1 MMNMNLRGLTKL
13 GILACTISALSAST
27 NVFADADIAVQPT
40 GTALEATTN
49 VDLCVV
55 VPRVLIFG
63 VGAVA
68 DDVAKLRWTIDNAA
82 GVAVGNN
89 QSYSGAPG
97 TFAPPAPLGA
107 TAIAEVVSG
116 GPDVNTADNIA
127 ELPVF
132 LFSNSGADVVITTT
146 VSGGTAG
153 SGTVDALDHDTLPA
167 TTIPITLFT
176 AGDGGVI
183 TQPTLANN
191 QVATTAH
198 AAGIVNLADVWTY
211 EYNPAATP
219 PAGGT
224 YEARV
229 TYVAATP

>member
-1 MMNMNLRGLTKL
+1 MTPRNLTKA
-13 GILACTISALSAST
+13 GILACTISALGAT
-27 NVFADADIAVQPT
+27 TQVFADADIAVQPT

-68 DDVAKLRWTIDNAA
+68 DDVAKLRWTLDNAA
-82 GVAVGNN
+82 GVLVGNN
-89 QSYSGAPG
+89 QSYAGAPG
-97 TFAPPAPLGA
+97 AFTAPAPLATGA
-107 TAIAEVVSG
+107 VAEVVSG
-116 GPDVNTADNIA
+116 GPDVNTTDNIA

-132 LFSNSGADVVITTT
+132 LFSNSGADVEITTT
-146 VSGGTAG
+146 VNGGPAG
-153 SGTVDALDHDTLPA
+153 AGTVDALDHDTLGS

-183 TQPTLANN
+183 SQPTLANN

-198 AAGIVNLADVWTY
+198 TAGIVNLADIWTY

>member
-1 MMNMNLRGLTKL
+1 MNVNSRNLTKA
-13 GILACTISALSAST
+13 GVLACSIAALSAP
-27 NVFADADIAVQPT
+27 NVFADADIAVQPS

-63 VGAVA
+63 VGDVA

-89 QSYSGAPG
+89 QSYSGTPG
-97 TFAPPAPLGA
+97 TFTPPAPFN
-107 TAIAEVVSG
+107 TAAVAEVVSG
-116 GPDVNTADNIA
+116 GGAGSGATANVA

-132 LFSNSGADVVITTT
+132 LFSNSGADVEITTT
-146 VSGGTAG
+146 VSGGATG
-153 SGTVDALDHDTLPA
+153 GGTIAS
-167 TTIPITLFT
+167 FT

-183 TQPTLANN
+183 AQPALANN

-198 AAGIVNLADVWTY
+198 TAGIVNLADTWTY
-211 EYNPAATP
+211 EYTPATIPTA
-219 PAGGT
+219 GT

>member
-1 MMNMNLRGLTKL
+1 MNLNSKNLTKA
-13 GILACTISALSAST
+13 GVLACAISALSATT

-89 QSYSGAPG
+89 QSYAGAVGP
-97 TFAPPAPLGA
+97 FAAPAPLG
-107 TAIAEVVSG
+107 TPAIAEVVSG
-116 GPDVNTADNIA
+116 GPDVNLTDNIA

-132 LFSNSGADVVITTT
+132 LFSNSGADVEITTT
-146 VSGGTAG
+146 ISGGTTG
-153 SGTVDALDHDTLPA
+153 GGTVDALDHSTLAA
-167 TTIPITLFT
+167 TTIPITSFT
-176 AGDGGVI
+176 AGDGGLI
-183 TQPTLANN
+183 TQPALANA

-198 AAGIVNLADVWTY
+198 TAGIVNLADIWTY
-211 EYNPAATP
+211 EYTPASIPTS
-219 PAGGT
+219 GT

>member
-1 MMNMNLRGLTKL
+1 MNVNSRNLTKA
-13 GILACTISALSAST
+13 GVLACSIAALSAP
-27 NVFADADIAVQPT
+27 NVFADADIAVQPS

-63 VGAVA
+63 VGDVA

-89 QSYSGAPG
+89 QSYSGTPG
-97 TFAPPAPLGA
+97 TFTPPAPFN
-107 TAIAEVVSG
+107 TAAVAEVVSG
-116 GPDVNTADNIA
+116 GGAGSGATANVA

-132 LFSNSGADVVITTT
+132 LFSNSGADVEITTT
-146 VSGGTAG
+146 VSGGATG
-153 SGTVDALDHDTLPA
+153 GGTVDALDHDTVAA
-167 TTIPITLFT
+167 TTIPIASFT

-183 TQPTLANN
+183 AQPALANN

-198 AAGIVNLADVWTY
+198 TAGIVNLADTWTY
-211 EYNPAATP
+211 EYTPATIPTA
-219 PAGGT
+219 GT